1 MGTELPFK
9 HIDAMDWKWEAEEDI
24 AVAEKMQKE
33 SKANTLLIEV
43 SEEAQMIQDKVK
55 HNHEQRRGTND

>member
-1 MGTELPFK
+1 MGTELPFE

-24 AVAEKMQKE
+24 AVAEKMQKK

-43 SEEAQMIQDKVK
+43 SEEA
-55 HNHEQRRGTND
+55 